1 MPRHPKEN
9 FCQSHRDLAARIPF
23 VIFHTEEYRERF
35 FPMVNLSENITA
47 QAFMEWCVQVSVRSE
62 KMEMCNAQELVYAV
76 LYVSDMLET

>member
-1 MPRHPKEN
+1 
-9 FCQSHRDLAARIPF
+9 
-23 VIFHTEEYRERF
+23 
-35 FPMVNLSENITA
+35 MVNLSENITA